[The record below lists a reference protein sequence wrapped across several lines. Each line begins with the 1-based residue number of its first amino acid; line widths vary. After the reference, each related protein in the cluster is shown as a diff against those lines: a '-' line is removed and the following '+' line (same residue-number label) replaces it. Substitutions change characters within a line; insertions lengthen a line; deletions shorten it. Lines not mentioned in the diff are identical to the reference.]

1 MLLSLFAFPQT
12 FFHNGSVNSLEAVM
26 QNVAHR
32 SSGTGG
38 VDGLTSAAQRAQLI
52 RFLLSINGATVPIIP
67 AAAGGVSSISA
78 ASYAGTAVAP
88 ESIAA
93 SFGDKLA
100 PSVVV
105 NTSAALSQALAGS
118 TLTVR
123 DSAGVLRLGRLYF
136 VSPGRINYEVP
147 AATAVGEA
155 TITVLTGTGSTSTGK
170 VTIKNAAPGIFT
182 ANGNGAGVPAALA
195 VRIGAD
201 GTQTPVNVFA
211 CDAAGRCAPAPM
223 SLGAATDQTFVSL
236 YGTGVRKRTDLDKV
250 TCTIGGVAAP
260 VSFAGAQGSIGLDQI
275 NI

>member
-1 MLLSLFAFPQT
+1 M
-12 FFHNGSVNSLEAVM
+12 
-26 QNVAHR
+26 
-32 SSGTGG
+32 
-38 VDGLTSAAQRAQLI
+38 I
-52 RFLLSINGATVPIIP
+52 RFLLSIDGSTVPINP
-67 AAAGGVSSISA
+67 AAPGGVSSISA

-93 SFGDKLA
+93 AFGDRLA
-100 PSVVV
+100 PGVVV
-105 NTSAALSQALAGS
+105 NTSAQLSQALAGS

-123 DSAGVLRLGRLYF
+123 DSANVLRLGRLYF
-136 VSPGRINYEVP
+136 VSPGQINYEVP

-170 VTIKNAAPGIFT
+170 VAIKNATPGIFT

-211 CDAAGRCAPAPM
+211 CDAAGRCAPAPI

-275 NI
+275 NIQIPNSLRGRGDVPVLLTVDGETSNPVTLNVQ